1 MDGIRTGYVSSVN
14 AAAGKI
20 RVAYTDSA
28 TGDSAE
34 MPYFSFGGIYKM
46 PQKGQ
51 MVLCLHLSNGSSSG
65 IVLGAFWNDVNI
77 PPVSGEN
84 AFWMDLA
91 AGAFLKAVGGA
102 VTLKGSSITLSA
114 GNSITVDEIIQKL
127 NDHESR
133 ISGLGG

>member
-114 GNSITVDEIIQKL
+114 GNNITVDEIIQKL

>member
-1 MDGIRTGYVSSVN
+1 MDGIRIGLVSSVN
-14 AAAGKI
+14 AAAGKV

-65 IVLGAFWNDVNI
+65 IVLGMFWNDVNK

-84 AFWMDLA
+84 DFWMDLA
-91 AGAFLKAVGGA
+91 AGAMLKAASGA
-102 VTLKGSSITLSA
+102 VTLKGSSITLQA
-114 GNSITVDEIIQKL
+114 GSSITVDEIIQKL
-127 NDHESR
+127 NDHEQR
-133 ISGLGG
+133 ITALGG

>member
-51 MVLCLHLSNGSSSG
+51 MVLCLHFSNGTSSG
-65 IVLGAFWNDVNI
+65 IVLGAFWNDVNK

-91 AGAFLKAVGGA
+91 AGAMLTAVSGA

-114 GNSITVDEIIQKL
+114 GSSITVDEIIQKL
-127 NDHESR
+127 NDHETR